1 MRSYENR
8 RGDILVSFDENGLSR
23 NVELNVLNV
32 QAGERR
38 SEWREVYVSS
48 KRYRTK
54 QCVHVFLVVQE
65 ADLHFLKISKKY
77 ITGFLFKRLVV
88 GMQKKVR

>member
-8 RGDILVSFDENGLSR
+8 RGEILVSFDENGLSR

-38 SEWREVYVSS
+38 SEWREVYVSL
-48 KRYRTK
+48 KPNNTK
-54 QCVHVFLVVQE
+54 QCVHFFLVVAQ
-65 ADLHFLKISKKY
+65 
-77 ITGFLFKRLVV
+77 
-88 GMQKKVR
+88 

>member
-48 KRYRTK
+48 KHYRTK
-54 QCVHVFLVVQE
+54 QCVHVYLVVVQ
-65 ADLHFLKISKKY
+65 
-77 ITGFLFKRLVV
+77 
-88 GMQKKVR
+88 